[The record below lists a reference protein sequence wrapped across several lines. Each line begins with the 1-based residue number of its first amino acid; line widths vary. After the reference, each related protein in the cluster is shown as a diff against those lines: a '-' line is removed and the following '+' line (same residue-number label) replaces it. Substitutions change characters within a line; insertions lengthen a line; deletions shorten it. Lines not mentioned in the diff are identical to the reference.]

1 MRLLDAWTE
10 PSGYEWRYE
19 ADRQAIEIVRRRS
32 AIFQIHALA
41 GKQHYTV
48 SSSTQD
54 SAAGGDGEG
63 SGGGNLTSQTIS
75 TETDYDP
82 WPEIEGQLKGLLD
95 PGTRL
100 SVAPSSASVTVSGTP
115 RDIARAR
122 AYLGYL
128 NREVLRPVTLSVH
141 VYSVRVE
148 SEADYGLGLS
158 FSIARLLGEALRVSV
173 GSNAVALIKPSPGG
187 ESGDTLSATVRAL
200 NSAGAVSRVLSADI
214 PSLNGKPA
222 QFFEL
227 FQEAYLRELRTT
239 AGDGIAQT
247 ELVPGTV
254 SSGFAVSYLPRIT
267 GPGEVLVRLFAS
279 LRDRPSF
286 TAFTSNNQTIQLPAY
301 ASRAIQVTQKIGRG
315 ETLMVTGFS
324 DRSASAQRSGT
335 FDADL
340 PLPEGARKASTARI
354 EQVLLITAD
363 NRRAAGHR
371 GSAGD
376 GVLSTIL
383 INGQRF
389 AAGLYWLERSGP
401 AATARAARRF
411 ARPWCVHRAGQTG
424 YAGGAED
431 DAPEGLPALA
441 LALVD
446 SIESDFWM
454 ALVAGDA
461 ATGDSTDRGDT
472 GHYALIKVRDGAVL
486 ADGDEVFTGRD
497 AAVEAFNR
505 ARALGWDLYAT
516 PGLLSSGADRDVTDL
531 DVSNL
536 AAAPENVLRRAPFTG
551 LRRGCM
557 SLVLLLSAAIA
568 GVWIAWL
575 QRDALLDWIA
585 GPEPAAA
592 IAPRADPD
600 LAVAVDSAALIEACR
615 RALIDYPPWLP
626 AWRIESLTCAARFS
640 DPELAALRPELAGRA
655 VMLARWRLVPGH
667 AEPLHRQL
675 AEQHLSR
682 WYAASVVDARAWAVL
697 PLGTVLRISDRAP
710 PPISSVSPCCR
721 QRAWPSR
728 GEDRLRPR
736 PAGWLDRPDRPSQP
750 AVTLRRSIPRFRR
763 PRWSRDHRAGSRC

>member
-1 MRLLDAWTE
+1 MDGPGCAGSRTSRGAVSAGSPGKAGIMKRLAREARQMAVHRLCALWNPGLRTHSTRSGCFAIMLATLSGCGLAEVERARMETGDVARQVSALRGSGASAPGAPQAGPRLSTVRLIERRPYVGLTPIEPDPRADLPARYRRADAVTLPLAGIGAPATLAGRIEAATGLAVRFTGPPRRKGNGTDGDPSVNVFGEAVRDGLSPDGGIWTGPLDALLDSWTE
-10 PSGYEWRYE
+10 PSGYEWRYDAE
-19 ADRQAIEIVRRRS
+19 RQAIEIVRRRS

-82 WPEIEGQLKGLLD
+82 WPEIEGQLKALLD

-100 SVAPSSASVTVSGTP
+100 SVAPSSASVTVSGVP

-148 SEADYGLGLS
+148 REVDYDLGLS

-340 PLPEGARKASTARI
+340 PLPDGGRKASTARI

-363 NRRAAGHR
+363 
-371 GSAGD
+371 
-376 GVLSTIL
+376 I
-383 INGQRF
+383 
-389 AAGLYWLERSGP
+389 
-401 AATARAARRF
+401 
-411 ARPWCVHRAGQTG
+411 
-424 YAGGAED
+424 GA
-431 DAPEGLPALA
+431 
-441 LALVD
+441 
-446 SIESDFWM
+446 
-454 ALVAGDA
+454 
-461 ATGDSTDRGDT
+461 
-472 GHYALIKVRDGAVL
+472 
-486 ADGDEVFTGRD
+486 
-497 AAVEAFNR
+497 
-505 ARALGWDLYAT
+505 
-516 PGLLSSGADRDVTDL
+516 
-531 DVSNL
+531 
-536 AAAPENVLRRAPFTG
+536 
-551 LRRGCM
+551 
-557 SLVLLLSAAIA
+557 
-568 GVWIAWL
+568 
-575 QRDALLDWIA
+575 
-585 GPEPAAA
+585 
-592 IAPRADPD
+592 
-600 LAVAVDSAALIEACR
+600 
-615 RALIDYPPWLP
+615 
-626 AWRIESLTCAARFS
+626 
-640 DPELAALRPELAGRA
+640 
-655 VMLARWRLVPGH
+655 
-667 AEPLHRQL
+667 
-675 AEQHLSR
+675 
-682 WYAASVVDARAWAVL
+682 
-697 PLGTVLRISDRAP
+697 PLGIAEV
-710 PPISSVSPCCR
+710 
-721 QRAWPSR
+721 R
-728 GEDRLRPR
+728 GM
-736 PAGWLDRPDRPSQP
+736 A
-750 AVTLRRSIPRFRR
+750 F
-763 PRWSRDHRAGSRC
+763 